1 MTEQSVQIPI
11 PDTKLKI
18 HGVLRGDYSKPL
30 AILAP
35 GLGGWMNDLL
45 VFNASRYFDKQGIAT
60 LRVSFYGHDENQRDI
75 KDFDVKIN
83 AEDIDTIV
91 DYVKK
96 EGAKWVAVAGHS
108 YSGMGIIYSKKQ
120 QFDAAVLWDPS
131 HTGGYDEPMA
141 INNLE
146 KDFIYIK
153 QLDSYVSGNGLGD
166 VISRKVFENF
176 APGSTEMARRFKV
189 PTLIVNAG
197 WSKEMKLYGQ
207 DYADNIDAP
216 TKHTI
221 IPDSTHPFTE
231 DGVMEDLFE
240 KSVAWIKEQIGSS
253 SA

>member
-221 IPDSTHPFTE
+221 IPNSTHPFTE
-231 DGVMEDLFE
+231 DGVMEDLFKE
-240 KSVAWIKEQIGSS
+240 SVAWIKEQISSS